1 MSTEKE
7 KRTWQYSL
15 AHSLKLDWN
24 CSHCPSA
31 SSSILARCPTSI
43 YDEQK
48 EKEEK
53 DEDENEKEQ

>member
-1 MSTEKE
+1 
-7 KRTWQYSL
+7 
-15 AHSLKLDWN
+15 LKLDWN